1 MKFNFSHKIQL
12 RIRYSETDQMGFCY
26 YGNYPVFLE
35 LGRVEA
41 LRSLGISY
49 RELEENG
56 ILLPVTSLQ
65 INYKKPLR
73 YDEQFN
79 LKTKLTA
86 LSSCSV
92 TFDYEFLNLDEQITT
107 TASTVLVFTDAEKL
121 KPVRIPI
128 TILKALSH
136 YEIHPS

>member
-1 MKFNFSHKIQL
+1 MKFSFSHQIYL

-49 RELEENG
+49 RELEDQG
-56 ILLPVTSLQ
+56 ILLPVTFLH
-65 INYKKPLR
+65 IEYKKPLR
-73 YDEQFN
+73 YDEQF
-79 LKTKLTA
+79 KVTTKLTV

-92 TFDYEFLNLDEQITT
+92 TFDYELLNLNDQITT
-107 TASTVLVFTDAEKL
+107 IASTVLVFTDARSL
-121 KPVRIPI
+121 KPIRIPKPLMDA
-128 TILKALSH
+128 LKT
-136 YEIHPS
+136 YEIN

>member
-1 MKFNFSHKIQL
+1 MKFNFSHQIQL

-41 LRSLGISY
+41 LRSLGILY
-49 RELEENG
+49 RELEEDG

-65 INYKKPLR
+65 IDYKKPLR

-79 LKTKLTA
+79 VLTRLVA
-86 LSSCSV
+86 LSTCSL
-92 TFDYEFLNLDEQITT
+92 TFEYEFLNLKQQITT
-107 TASTVLVFTDAEKL
+107 TASTVLVFTDASSL

-128 TILKALSH
+128 TIIHVLKN
-136 YEIHPS
+136 YEIH